1 MGSRNSHKNFSKTT
15 HFLIGLLVA
24 LIINFLGFFLCKW
37 LNLPILGDSIG
48 TVFMAVSF
56 GPAAGM
62 VVGGLTAFV
71 TWALG
76 FAPSLSTVSGI
87 IVGLIAG
94 LFLSRKSNYDYFGV
108 VTVAILSAFI
118 SALIGMI
125 IDMAYFDLLIENDWG
140 AALQGMLSNYVIN
153 EYVVLA
159 MAELFIYIPDRVIA
173 FIIAFIVIHIF
184 KKICLNND
192 DKRRRK
198 AETAAVILV
207 FALTLSIGNVSTAAN
222 TVGTD
227 ATGIDESD
235 TAGYTD
241 FEIKKYGHDAGLP
254 SSQINA
260 VLQSRD
266 GYIWIGSYSGLYR
279 YDGIKIEIANIDD
292 RIRNVMSLYED
303 TKGQMWIG
311 TNDSGAFCY
320 NPENGDCIR
329 YSKADGLDSGS
340 IRAICEDRNG
350 NIYLGS
356 MVSLARVSSNGDLK
370 VFDNEDI
377 EYSRYLS
384 SMNDGNVVGVTSG
397 GLLYVMRDD
406 KIIDSVRS
414 SDEETPFKEVE
425 CHENEIIVGSKSDIA
440 YVYIF
445 EDDKLKLK
453 DTFSLAPLENV
464 NDLLYCPQYQGYFV
478 CCRNGLGYF
487 DEKEKRPAAIEK
499 DSFKGEINAAT
510 VDSQGN
516 IWFAS
521 SKDGIIKYSK
531 TPFENLIRKA
541 GMTGSVT
548 NAILVDGNEI
558 YIGTDY
564 GLQIINKST
573 NQEIKKE
580 GLEILD
586 GVRIRNI
593 LKDSQENIWFSTF
606 GSDELVKLSKDGN
619 IRIFDD
625 KIDGLNGKNMRLAI
639 ELSDGRILVSG
650 ADGLT
655 FIKDDKVDA
664 KLTYEDG
671 LEITSILTLVERED
685 GTIMAGSDGDGIYL
699 IKNDK
704 VVGHIGEAEGLETE
718 VVLRIVKCSS
728 GYFYVTSNAIYYDD
742 GEKIKLLDDFYS
754 NNYDIIIKDGRCWIP
769 SSAGLY
775 VGDEKDLRENNST
788 EFTLMDESWGLTSS
802 LNSNS
807 WNYLDGDDLYLCC
820 LDGVRRFSVNVS
832 DDIYSD
838 YQVHLKDISTANGT
852 INKKNGRFIIPAV
865 EGRIDFNIAV
875 NNFTLSNPYIF
886 YYLEGRENEGVISK
900 QDEIV
905 PLTYSHLY
913 GGDYT
918 LCIQVYDSTTFEP
931 LIVRKIKITKEKMMY
946 EKLYFQLYL
955 ILVIGFVVFYFGWL
969 FYVINKRTRRIRGL
983 QKEMTTDP
991 MTGILNK
998 AGSHRA
1004 LEAACREETGMLL
1017 MIDLDSFKLVN
1028 DLYGHDMG
1036 DKILIRFA
1044 ELLQSAVGEED
1055 ICGRL
1060 GGDEFV
1066 AFIKNT
1072 IDKDDVEKITT
1083 FMNREIVKSAKE
1095 YMGDDM
1101 QIPLGTSIG
1110 AVRVPEEGREFEEV
1124 FKLADKALYV
1134 VKQNGKHGYYIYQ
1147 KKAEKKDNIDGNA
1160 DSHDLKNIKKI
1171 ISERNEGRGAYEVNF
1186 DKLQTLYK
1194 FINRDDRVKDRKTD
1208 FVRISIQS
1216 NSSDTAKIQIPDEVI
1231 EAFEDTL
1238 VRALSK
1244 NDIVSA
1250 YSGDFFVLFMEDSP
1264 EEKLQK
1270 IITAW
1275 KQDEKYASYTVDYE
1289 IEAVGE

>member
-1 MGSRNSHKNFSKTT
+1 
-15 HFLIGLLVA
+15 
-24 LIINFLGFFLCKW
+24 
-37 LNLPILGDSIG
+37 
-48 TVFMAVSF
+48 MAIEF
-56 GPAAGM
+56 GPAVGM

-71 TWALG
+71 TWSLG

-87 IVGLIAG
+87 IVGLVAG
-94 LFLSRKSNYDYFGV
+94 LLLSRKKNYDYFGL
-108 VTVAILSAFI
+108 VTVAMLAALISAFI
-118 SALIGMI
+118 GMT
-125 IDMAYFDLLIENDWG
+125 IDMVYFNLMIDNEWG
-140 AALQGMLSNYVIN
+140 AALQNMLSIYVIN

-159 MAELFIYIPDRVIA
+159 MAELFVFIPDRVLA
-173 FIIAFIVIHIF
+173 FILAYIIIGITKKFRVNGDEKRQKKAAGAVSMILAFI
-184 KKICLNND
+184 L
-192 DKRRRK
+192 
-198 AETAAVILV
+198 
-207 FALTLSIGNVSTAAN
+207 ALSLGNVSTAA
-222 TVGTD
+222 
-227 ATGIDESD
+227 D
-235 TAGYTD
+235 TEDGYTD
-241 FEIKKYGHDAGLP
+241 FEINKFGYDVGLP

-279 YDGIKIEIANIDD
+279 YDGIKIEYTNIDD
-292 RIRNVMSLYED
+292 RIRDVMSLFED
-303 TKGQMWIG
+303 TRGRMWIG
-311 TNDSGAFCY
+311 TNDSGVFCY
-320 NPENGDCIR
+320 NPENGECIC
-329 YSKADGLDSGS
+329 YSKQDGLNSGS
-340 IRAICEDRNG
+340 IRGICEDKDG

-356 MVSLARVSSNGDLK
+356 MLSLAKVSSKGEFK
-370 VFDNEDI
+370 VFDNKDI

-384 SMNDGNVVGVTSG
+384 NIDDGNIVGVTAD

-406 KIIDSVRS
+406 KIIDSVIS
-414 SDEETPFKEVE
+414 TDEDAPFKEVE
-425 CHENEIIVGSKSDIA
+425 CHGNEIIVGSKSSIA
-440 YVYIF
+440 YVFSF
-445 EDDKLKLK
+445 ENDKLVLN
-453 DTFSLAPLENV
+453 DTFSLEPLEYV
-464 NDLLYCPQYQGYFV
+464 NDLLYSPKYQGYFV
-478 CCRNGLGYF
+478 SCKNGVGYF
-487 DEKEKRPAAIEK
+487 DENEKRPAAIEK
-499 DSFKGEINAAT
+499 DSFKGEINAAI
-510 VDSQGN
+510 VDYQGN

-541 GMTGSVT
+541 GLTGAVT
-548 NAILVDGNEI
+548 NAILVDGDDI
-558 YIGTDY
+558 YIGTDN
-564 GLQIINKST
+564 GLQIIDKNTNKAIEK
-573 NQEIKKE
+573 EI
-580 GLEILD
+580 LQVLD

-593 LKDSQENIWFSTF
+593 YKDSKDNIWFSTY
-606 GSDELVKLSKDGN
+606 GSDELVRLSKDGN

-625 KIDGLNGKNMRLAI
+625 KKDDLNGKNMRQAI

-655 FIKDDKVDA
+655 YLKDDKVDA
-664 KLTYEDG
+664 KLTYKDG
-671 LEITSILTLVERED
+671 LEITSILSLVEKED
-685 GTIMAGSDGDGIYL
+685 GTIMAGSDGKGIYL
-699 IKNDK
+699 IKDDK
-704 VVGHIGEAEGLETE
+704 IVGHIGEEEGLQTE
-718 VVLRIVKCSS
+718 VVLRIVKCSG

-742 GEKIKLLDDFYS
+742 GTSIKLLDNFYS
-754 NNYDIIIKDGRCWIP
+754 NNYDINIKDGRCWIT
-769 SSAGLY
+769 SSAGIY
-775 VGDEKDLRENNST
+775 VGNEKDLMENNSSA
-788 EFTLMDESWGLTSS
+788 FTLMDESWGLTSS
-802 LNSNS
+802 LNANS
-807 WNYLDGDDLYLCC
+807 WNCIDGYDLYLCC
-820 LDGVRRFSVNVS
+820 LDGVRRISTNVS
-832 DDIYSD
+832 DDIYAD
-838 YQVHLKDISTANGT
+838 YQVHLKNISTAEGT
-852 INKKNGRFIIPAV
+852 IYKKNGRFTIPAV
-865 EGRIDFNIAV
+865 EGRIDFNIAI

-886 YYLEGRENEGVISK
+886 YYLEGRENEGVMAK
-900 QDEIV
+900 QDEII

-918 LCIQVYDSTTFEP
+918 LCIQVYDSTTFKP
-931 LIVRKIKITKEKMMY
+931 MTIRKIKITKEKMMY
-946 EKLYFQLYL
+946 EKLYFQFYL
-955 ILVIGFVVFYFGWL
+955 MLVTGFNVFYFGWL

-1004 LEAACREETGMLL
+1004 LEAACKEETGMLL

-1044 ELLQSAVGEED
+1044 ELLKSAVGEED

-1072 IDKDDVEKITT
+1072 IDEDEVEKITT

-1194 FINRDDRVKDRKTD
+1194 FISRDDKVKDRKTD
-1208 FVRISIQS
+1208 FVRISIHS
-1216 NSSDTAKIQIPDEVI
+1216 DSSDRSDAQIPDTVI
-1231 EAFEDTL
+1231 ESFEDTL
-1238 VRALSK
+1238 VRMLSK

-1250 YSGDFFVLFMEDSP
+1250 YSGDFFVLLLEDSP
-1264 EEKLQK
+1264 EDRLKE
-1270 IITAW
+1270 IISAW
-1275 KQDEKYASYTVDYE
+1275 KQDDNNSAYTVEYE
-1289 IEAVGE
+1289 IDSVGEI